1 MPPLLS
7 RRLSPPAGAALS
19 LFALVAP
26 LSRSCD
32 LNVTG
37 QEKPRRRRP
46 PPRRRHR
53 PRRQQQQQEQ
63 QQQRGAEAAAGTV
76 RPGRR
81 ALPPPHAPPRPHRR
95 QVSAH
100 RHRVP
105 GPTCRPRPGLREGAG
120 RGGSRR
126 SSQTVPAAAV
136 ATKAANDS
144 RPGAPGEGRRRA
156 RTRGAPG
163 RGGRGGRRGGGDPW
177 GGGGDCAWRRGSGRL
192 TKPSRQPGGGES
204 RPLHP
209 GLRERGRGRKP
220 RGRAQGEGALRVPVP
235 VAGPCCLPRPRA
247 SEAGGGRRAVPRRSP
262 SSRARQVRTP
272 P

>member
-37 QEKPRRRRP
+37 QEKPRRP
-46 PPRRRHR
+46 
-53 PRRQQQQQEQ
+53 
-63 QQQRGAEAAAGTV
+63 
-76 RPGRR
+76 
-81 ALPPPHAPPRPHRR
+81 ALPPPHGPPRPHRR

-105 GPTCRPRPGLREGAG
+105 GPTCRPRPGLREAAG

-136 ATKAANDS
+136 ATKATNDFPS
-144 RPGAPGEGRRRA
+144 RGSRRRQA
-156 RTRGAPG
+156 AGPSARGAGAGRPG
-163 RGGRGGRRGGGDPW
+163 RGRPRGA
-177 GGGGDCAWRRGSGRL
+177 GGGDCAWRRGSGRL

-209 GLRERGRGRKP
+209 GLRGRGRGRKP
-220 RGRAQGEGALRVPVP
+220 RGRAQGEGALRVPVL
-235 VAGPCCLPRPRA
+235 VAGPCCPPRPRA
-247 SEAGGGRRAVPRRSP
+247 SGAGGCR
-262 SSRARQVRTP
+262 
-272 P
+272 